1 MYKYPKKRGIPL
13 EFLEQKFI
21 SYFVILQFIGR
32 RRVGMGLLF
41 KEEFPLQRYISFH
54 KLLEEYDRMAEGE
67 DEFLAQKAKYVLA
80 AQAPY
85 PELREGFA
93 DITLL
98 KKHEKVIKI
107 ILQDSFSNVLT
118 KNEIKV
124 ASLPYYDVIF
134 NGSERFEQIL
144 AAAGK
149 GLELKVRGVPENLN
163 YIMGC
168 TIILNFYY
176 GFKLDFKRP
185 LFYDI
190 PDENGVMKH
199 YRILYNADFIE
210 LIPTEKAKDLTQ
222 ADVDELL
229 ENFDSIEVWKEKIP
243 PGSFISKGFVI
254 SNMFDAT
261 TEHAIS
267 EIKSKLI
274 SNDKRGSDN
283 FMSNLESTFRSFFNI
298 QDIHVG
304 FVTYNLDENRF
315 EKVHGKQM
323 NSYLLHDKEIQPCAD
338 VLCPGSYS
346 KLLKEKTYFTISDVD
361 KYHEMSAGMPL
372 YKGLK
377 GQGIKSAILAPIV
390 DDDKLLGILELV
402 STKVNEL
409 NSVNAQKLEDI
420 MPYIVTAVLRTAAEE
435 ANLIN
440 AIIQLE
446 CTTIHSSVYWKF
458 KEEAKRFIGHQIDG
472 KQPSFKEVVF
482 EHVYPLYGQTDIK
495 DSSRAR
501 NSGIQKDLIIQLET
515 INTIIAK
522 AWEKNKLPIYEE
534 LLYRINNLLEEIK
547 EVLNTN
553 SEQAIYDF
561 VKEEVLAVFEHLKGA
576 DEELKDLIMA
586 YEETIDSSTETYYDH
601 RKNYDESVMR
611 INKEL
616 AMVIDHHQ
624 EDAQA
629 MFPHYFERYKTDGV
643 EHNMYIGDSISGQLP
658 FNPLYLSNLRL
669 WQLQVMCDMENT
681 HYNLKPDLAVSL
693 DVASLMLVYSTPLS
707 IRFRMDEKRFDVDG
721 TYNARY
727 EVIKKRIDKSYLKA
741 TNERLTQPG
750 KLSIVYSQKKD
761 ELEYLR
767 YISFLKSKGYFTNNI
782 EIVELEG
789 LQGVTGLKAIRA
801 EILYKKGKETKQT
814 YTYEDLMEELK
825 A

>member
-1 MYKYPKKRGIPL
+1 
-13 EFLEQKFI
+13 
-21 SYFVILQFIGR
+21 
-32 RRVGMGLLF
+32 MG
-41 KEEFPLQRYISFH
+41 KIHSEDFPLQRYISFH

-67 DEFLAQKAKYVLA
+67 DEFLAQRAKYVLE

-85 PELREGFA
+85 PELREGFTDVA
-93 DITLL
+93 LL

-118 KNEIKV
+118 RNEIKV
-124 ASLPYYDVIF
+124 ASLPYYDITF

-149 GLELKVRGVPENLN
+149 DFELKARGVPEELS

-168 TIILNFYY
+168 TVILNFYY

-185 LFYDI
+185 LYYDI
-190 PDENGVMKH
+190 PDEKGVMKH
-199 YRILYNADFIE
+199 YRILYNADFID
-210 LIPTEKAKDLTQ
+210 LIPTDKAKELTQ

-229 ENFDSIEVWKEKIP
+229 ENLDNMEVWKDKIP

-267 EIKSKLI
+267 EIKSNLI
-274 SNDKRGSDN
+274 SNDKRAGDN
-283 FMSNLESTFRSFFNI
+283 FVENLQGIFRSFFNI
-298 QDIHVG
+298 LDMNVG
-304 FVTYNLDENRF
+304 FVTYNPNDNKF
-315 EKVHGKQM
+315 EKVHGKHM
-323 NSYLLHDKEIQPCAD
+323 NSYLLHNKEVQSCSD
-338 VLCPGSYS
+338 TLCHGSYS
-346 KLLKEKTYFTISDVD
+346 KLLKEKAYFVISDVD
-361 KYHEMSAGMPL
+361 KYYKMSKGMAP

-377 GQGIKSAILAPIV
+377 EQGIKSAIFAPIAN
-390 DDDKLLGILELV
+390 DGKLLGVLELV
-402 STKVNEL
+402 STNANEL
-409 NSVNAQKLEDI
+409 NTVNAQKLEDI
-420 MPYIVTAVLRTAAEE
+420 MPFIVTVVLRSAAEE
-435 ANLIN
+435 ENLID
-440 AIIQLE
+440 AIIQHE
-446 CTTIHSSVYWKF
+446 CTTVHSSVYWKF
-458 KEEAKRFIGHQIDG
+458 REEAKRFIGDQIDG
-472 KQPSFKEVVF
+472 RQPSFNEVVF
-482 EHVYPLYGQTDIK
+482 KDVYPLYGQIDIK
-495 DSSRAR
+495 DSSKAR
-501 NSGIQKDLIIQLET
+501 NLGIQKDLMIQLST
-515 INTIIAK
+515 INTIISM
-522 AWEKNKLPIYEE
+522 AWKKYKLPIYEE
-534 LLYRINNLLEEIK
+534 LLYRINNLLEEIS

-553 SEQAIYDF
+553 SEQAIFDF
-561 VKEEVLAVFEHLKGA
+561 VKEEVLAVFDHLKSS
-576 DEELKDLIMA
+576 DEELKDQIVA
-586 YEETIDSSTETYYDH
+586 YEEAIDSSTESYYDH

-616 AMVIDHHQ
+616 AMVIDHRQ
-624 EDAQA
+624 EDAQD

-669 WQLQVMCDMENT
+669 WQLQVMCEMENT
-681 HYNLKPDLAVSL
+681 HYNLKPDLTVPL
-693 DVASLMLVYSTPLS
+693 DVASLMLVYSTSLS

-727 EVIKKRIDKSYLKA
+727 EVIKKRIDKSFIKG

-782 EIVELEG
+782 EIVELDG

-801 EILYKKGKETKQT
+801 EILYKKGKETKET